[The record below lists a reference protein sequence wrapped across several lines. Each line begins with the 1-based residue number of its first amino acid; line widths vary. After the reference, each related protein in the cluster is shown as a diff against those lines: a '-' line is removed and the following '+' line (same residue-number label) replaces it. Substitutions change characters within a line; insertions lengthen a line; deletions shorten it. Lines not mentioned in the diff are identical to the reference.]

1 MEKQEWRMQKD
12 LKREAFMT
20 EEETKRINDYISE
33 LIDNRGNLSKFY
45 ARLESEETAY
55 TQNQEKIPKKPNSRV
70 NVFHAQIEGQVA
82 AMVDQNIAV
91 TTRGQSQ
98 GDEQFADWGRIGLD
112 WTLRKN
118 KIKTVLAIC
127 SRRFLKN
134 GPVWM
139 KTYFDSDALDGFG
152 LAKLTPVALNKIF
165 IDQKIKD
172 FMRTQEADYISET
185 ILQSK
190 TYAIETYGENKAEI
204 IDYGKSDILGN
215 DIFYD
220 DEMTNDDTE
229 SWTEI
234 LRWSRH
240 KKKLRLEIFSGCGV
254 LLYDSHKTGE
264 RTDNQKENKYD
275 HKSYYDHVN
284 NKYPYHL
291 AVCYPEEGTLYGFG
305 DGKLM
310 GPLQDMINDLYD
322 MIRISAKPNLI
333 LIDTN
338 SDIDVDDFDENSFTP
353 RPFDGTQSQTPVHKV
368 EWGNVNQAYWQLL
381 AAIHQEIQRVTRFY
395 GIMSGGNSNADSA
408 TEAAIQQQ
416 QGSSSTDHK
425 KIIIQEL
432 LVECCEYLL
441 GLMMGNYTEGKAF
454 RVSDDDNSY
463 EWIDFRD
470 FTKAP
475 MMKPPTSSYSK
486 EYRERNK
493 KAPSWEIVTENGKSV
508 TKKVD
513 LDIEINIG
521 AGLPK
526 NKTFLWQMIDKL
538 SHIVLP
544 DQNGMPRPGIS
555 WEEFRKFAADFLGLP
570 LDDNDALKNSMPV
583 QPPSQPGQPG
593 QQPMQS
599 ANAPLGQGG
608 NPQMSQLST
617 IRGGGVGG

>member
-1 MEKQEWRMQKD
+1 MVVAGLFLLPERSLYMDKQEWRMQKD
-12 LKREAFMT
+12 LKRETFMT

-45 ARLESEETAY
+45 ARLESEEKAY
-55 TQNQEKIPKKPNSRV
+55 TQSQEKLDKRPNSRV

-139 KTYFDSDALDGFG
+139 KTYFDADALDGFG

-190 TYAIETYGENKAEI
+190 TYAVETYGEDKAEI

-220 DEMTNDDTE
+220 DEMTNDDSE

-264 RTDNQKENKYD
+264 RTDNQKKNKYD

-284 NKYPYHL
+284 NK
-291 AVCYPEEGTLYGFG
+291 
-305 DGKLM
+305 
-310 GPLQDMINDLYD
+310 
-322 MIRISAKPNLI
+322 
-333 LIDTN
+333 
-338 SDIDVDDFDENSFTP
+338 
-353 RPFDGTQSQTPVHKV
+353 
-368 EWGNVNQAYWQLL
+368 
-381 AAIHQEIQRVTRFY
+381 
-395 GIMSGGNSNADSA
+395 
-408 TEAAIQQQ
+408 
-416 QGSSSTDHK
+416 
-425 KIIIQEL
+425 
-432 LVECCEYLL
+432 
-441 GLMMGNYTEGKAF
+441 
-454 RVSDDDNSY
+454 
-463 EWIDFRD
+463 
-470 FTKAP
+470 
-475 MMKPPTSSYSK
+475 
-486 EYRERNK
+486 
-493 KAPSWEIVTENGKSV
+493 
-508 TKKVD
+508 
-513 LDIEINIG
+513 
-521 AGLPK
+521 
-526 NKTFLWQMIDKL
+526 
-538 SHIVLP
+538 
-544 DQNGMPRPGIS
+544 
-555 WEEFRKFAADFLGLP
+555 
-570 LDDNDALKNSMPV
+570 
-583 QPPSQPGQPG
+583 
-593 QQPMQS
+593 
-599 ANAPLGQGG
+599 
-608 NPQMSQLST
+608 
-617 IRGGGVGG
+617 